1 MDHRY
6 IDDRSVAERY
16 LDHSL
21 LPWERVDFETH
32 LVDCQECAD
41 RLLLAEMFEQSN
53 GPGGRNG
60 AGGHNGTGGP
70 MPAVFPGK
78 ASARKLT
85 PWGFFVMIIAA
96 PALVV
101 LVPSLWL
108 LWLTR

>member
-32 LVDCQECAD
+32 LVDCQECTD
-41 RLLLAEMFEQSN
+41 RLLLAEMFHN
-53 GPGGRNG
+53 R
-60 AGGHNGTGGP
+60 NGTGRTT
-70 MPAVFPGK
+70 PAVFLEK

-85 PWGFFVMIIAA
+85 PWGFFVIIIAA

-108 LWLTR
+108 LWLTRR